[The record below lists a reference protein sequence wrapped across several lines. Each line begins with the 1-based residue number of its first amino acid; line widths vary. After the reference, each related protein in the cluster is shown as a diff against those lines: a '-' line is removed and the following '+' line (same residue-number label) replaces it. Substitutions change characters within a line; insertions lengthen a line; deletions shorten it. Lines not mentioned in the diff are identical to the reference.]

1 MNMKI
6 NKKGFTAIELLISLA
21 IMSIALT
28 SIYSL
33 YMSFIRTCTKE
44 GAKIRVQQ
52 SVRSGLDM
60 MVRDIRLAGLDPE
73 GPGDFGI
80 IAVTSRRIQFTADKD
95 MDGELDDADA
105 TDGIDLTDMEH
116 MAYEYDGTGKLKMF
130 LYKAN
135 GDPEMDEIMAENV
148 TDLTFTY
155 FDSND
160 DTTSNLDQ
168 IRTVDIYPA
177 SCAAHSC
184 CDPSDVGVQG
194 RLDDRDR
201 DRCRVLAGEAQ
212 VEIRVVVDPL

>member
-1 MNMKI
+1 MGVNMRI

-28 SIYSL
+28 SIYSM

-44 GAKIRVQQ
+44 GVKIRVQQ

-73 GPGDFGI
+73 ATGDFGI
-80 IAVTSRRIQFTADKD
+80 IAVTSRRIQFTADRD
-95 MDGELDDADA
+95 MDGELDDSDA
-105 TDGIDLTDMEH
+105 TDGIDLPDIEH
-116 MAYEYDGTGKLKMF
+116 MAYEYDGTGTLKMF

-160 DTTSNLDQ
+160 DTTSNLDE
-168 IRTVDIYPA
+168 IRTVDIQMTVQK
-177 SCAAHSC
+177 
-184 CDPSDVGVQG
+184 PSGQDGEVSRTLVKRVQ
-194 RLDDRDR
+194 
-201 DRCRVLAGEAQ
+201 CRNLEYH
-212 VEIRVVVDPL
+212 

>member
-1 MNMKI
+1 MKI

-28 SIYSL
+28 SIYSM

-60 MVRDIRLAGLDPE
+60 MIRDIRLAGLDPE
-73 GPGDFGI
+73 GTGDFGI
-80 IAVTSRRIQFTADKD
+80 VAMTSQRIQFTADRD

-105 TDGIDLTDMEH
+105 TDGIDAPDMEH
-116 MAYEYDGTGKLKMF
+116 MAYEYDGSGKLKMA

-135 GDPEMDEIMAENV
+135 GSLEIDEVMAENV
-148 TDLTFTY
+148 TGLTFTY

-160 DTTSNLDQ
+160 DTTSVLDDIRTADIQMTVQKPSGMDGQISRTLVKRVKCRNLD
-168 IRTVDIYPA
+168 YY
-177 SCAAHSC
+177 
-184 CDPSDVGVQG
+184 
-194 RLDDRDR
+194 
-201 DRCRVLAGEAQ
+201 
-212 VEIRVVVDPL
+212 